1 MSWTAERY
9 QNYIAELKSQGDAK
23 YREFTEKIVSTK
35 YPIIGLRM
43 PFLKKEAKKISR
55 DDPESFLSCVR
66 FDTYEEV
73 LLEAL
78 VIANI
83 TDLDTYLSYFDSF
96 LDKIDNWAVCD
107 TLVSSSKIMSKERN
121 CFFRKGRILIRSKEP
136 FVARVGFVIFLTHC
150 VTGHYPK
157 QMFPLITHYQSD
169 SYYVG
174 MAIAWLL
181 SVLLIDFYD
190 ETKGYLEENHLSK
203 FILQKTVSKA
213 CDSYRL
219 SKEQKDELRALKKRL
234 IH

>member
-1 MSWTAERY
+1 MLSTESL
-9 QNYIAELKSQGDAK
+9 QKKS
-23 YREFTEKIVSTK
+23 F
-35 YPIIGLRM
+35 LRSI
-43 PFLKKEAKKISR
+43 PSSVFGCHFLKKEAKKISR

-66 FDTYEEV
+66 SDTYEEV

-83 TDLDTYLSYFDSF
+83 TIWILIYRTSIPF

-190 ETKGYLEENHLSK
+190 ETKSLFGRKS
-203 FILQKTVSKA
+203 
-213 CDSYRL
+213 
-219 SKEQKDELRALKKRL
+219 L
-234 IH
+234 IEIHFTEDRIESM

>member
-1 MSWTAERY
+1 MDIKQRLISQSEKDFQKFSASLIPNINNVLGVRIPTLRK
-9 QNYIAELKSQGDAK
+9 IAKEIYRSGDWENFVNRKNCEYMEEVMLQGM
-23 YREFTEKIVSTK
+23 V
-35 YPIIGLRM
+35 IGLIKQ
-43 PFLKKEAKKISR
+43 PPQKILQYIKNFI
-55 DDPESFLSCVR
+55 P
-66 FDTYEEV
+66 
-73 LLEAL
+73 
-78 VIANI
+78 
-83 TDLDTYLSYFDSF
+83 
-96 LDKIDNWAVCD
+96 KIDNWAVCD
-107 TLVSSSKIMSKERN
+107 TLVFSSKIMSKERN

-190 ETKGYLEENHLSK
+190 ETKVYLEENHLSK

>member
-1 MSWTAERY
+1 
-9 QNYIAELKSQGDAK
+9 
-23 YREFTEKIVSTK
+23 
-35 YPIIGLRM
+35 
-43 PFLKKEAKKISR
+43 
-55 DDPESFLSCVR
+55 
-66 FDTYEEV
+66 
-73 LLEAL
+73 
-78 VIANI
+78 
-83 TDLDTYLSYFDSF
+83 
-96 LDKIDNWAVCD
+96 
-107 TLVSSSKIMSKERN
+107 MSKERN

-190 ETKGYLEENHLSK
+190 ETKVYLEENHLSK

>member
-1 MSWTAERY
+1 MSWTKERY
-9 QNYIAELKSQGDAK
+9 HDYIEALKCKGDPK
-23 YREFTEKIVSTK
+23 YREFTGKIVSTK

-43 PFLKKEAKKISR
+43 PFLKKEAKKISC

-66 FDTYEEV
+66 SDTYEEV

-83 TDLDTYLSYFDSF
+83 MDLDTYLSHFDSF
-96 LDKIDNWAVCD
+96 LNKIDNWAICD
-107 TLVSSSKIMSKERN
+107 ALVSSSKIMTKERN

-136 FVARVGFVIFLTHC
+136 FFARVGFVIFLTHC
-150 VTGHYPK
+150 ITGHYPK
-157 QMFPLITHYQSD
+157 QMFSLITHYQSD

-181 SVLLIDFYD
+181 SVLLVDFYD
-190 ETKGYLEENHLSK
+190 ETKAYLEGNHLSK

-219 SKEQKDELRALKKRL
+219 NSGQKDELRALKKRL